1 MDSGD
6 RRGAVLRLSQ
16 ALGNVTVVQKGEQDV
31 ISDGEQGEW
40 PWASHNVKPA
50 SVAVPGTSPKKTAF
64 THGTGAVF
72 SVCHTCSHITHGH
85 LWLTH
90 TRHRHRVSPQGL
102 PDEFVKHTFFQVHFY
117 SSLFCNG
124 KQQARADPGW
134 YQVQRLKFC

>member
-40 PWASHNVKPA
+40 PWASHHVKPA

-64 THGTGAVF
+64 TRGTGAVF
-72 SVCHTCSHITHGH
+72 SVCHTWSLVAHTHSHIIGIACP
-85 LWLTH
+85 
-90 TRHRHRVSPQGL
+90 HR
-102 PDEFVKHTFFQVHFY
+102 DF
-117 SSLFCNG
+117 
-124 KQQARADPGW
+124 
-134 YQVQRLKFC
+134 